1 MIGKTFSHYKIVE
14 KTGEGGMGVVYK
26 AEDIRLKRMVALKF
40 LHEQFAF
47 DEVAKA
53 RFFSE
58 ARAASALNH
67 PNIITIYEIDKFEDR
82 YFISMEFIE
91 GKSVKGLIDEK
102 ALSVKEAI
110 NIALQ
115 VAEGLKRAHEKGII
129 HQDLKSDNIML
140 TSEGTVKIADFGL
153 AKLKDKP
160 MLTSESSLMGT
171 LAYAS
176 PEQLQGFTLDER
188 TDIFSFGVVLYEM
201 VTGRLPFWGEYG
213 QAIFYSI
220 LNEEPEPVTKL
231 NNEIPTELE
240 RTIGK
245 ALQKR
250 PEQRYQSM
258 GEVLTDLRKVGEEYE
273 PGTRRKAPTIPTLAV
288 LYFENLGAGKEDDY
302 FAAGMTDDIIT
313 DLSKVDKIRVLS
325 RNDVL
330 PYRGKTVNIKETG
343 KRLNVDYILEGSVR
357 KANNKL
363 RISAQL
369 TRVSDGFYVWG
380 ERFDREMEDVFE
392 VQSDVSQKVASA
404 LEIKLTK
411 NQIERIEKKPTI
423 SIQAYDYYLRGRDYY
438 WRLGKEDLE
447 FAIQMYKKALEVDP
461 QFALAYA
468 GLADAYVYKYDAYYD
483 RSLQLLDQAEETAKR
498 ALALYY
504 DLPEAHRALGRVY
517 KERKN
522 NPEAISEFEKAIQ
535 LKPDY
540 FEAYRALGWINEE
553 MRNCEEAII
562 YAEKALEIR
571 PSDQE
576 SYLLMGISY
585 LDKKYLLQAEK
596 TFFKALEVAPDYGTA
611 YYYIGNTY
619 QKQGKFKEALEM
631 YEKCIKVGGDPNVYL
646 DMGWIYLL
654 KKQFKK
660 AIASFKNCIGLGHF
674 EFLASYWLGLI
685 FGIQDK
691 KKESEDYYKL
701 CIELSNKL
709 LEDDPENPYVHSTLG
724 LAYTSLGEH
733 EKGTQQGTHAVSL
746 DPENGAVLY
755 DLARI
760 YALQNNSDKAIQALE
775 KALDRC
781 LSPSAKEAE
790 LDPHFKFL
798 RDLPDFK
805 KVVSK

>member
-1 MIGKTFSHYKIVE
+1 MIGTTFSHYKILE
-14 KTGEGGMGVVYK
+14 KIGEGGMGVVYK
-26 AEDIRLKRMVALKF
+26 AEDTRLQRMVALKF

-67 PNIITIYEIDKFEDR
+67 PNIITIYEIDRFEDR

-102 ALSVKEAI
+102 TLSVKEAI

-140 TSEGTVKIADFGL
+140 TLEGTVKIADFGL

-160 MLTSESSLMGT
+160 MLASESNLMGT

-231 NNEIPTELE
+231 NSEIPIELE
-240 RTIGK
+240 GIITK
-245 ALQKR
+245 ALEKR
-250 PEQRYQSM
+250 PQLRYQSM
-258 GEVLTDLRKVGEEYE
+258 VELLADLRQIGEETE
-273 PGTRRKAPTIPTLAV
+273 IAARRKAPTIPTLAV

-302 FAAGMTDDIIT
+302 FAAGMTEDIIT
-313 DLSKVDKIRVLS
+313 DLSKIDKVRVLS
-325 RNDVL
+325 RSDVL

-343 KRLNVDYILEGSVR
+343 KNLNVDYIVEGSVR
-357 KANNKL
+357 KAESKL
-363 RISAQL
+363 RITAQL
-369 TRVSDGFYVWG
+369 VRVLDGFHVWA
-380 ERFDREMEDVFE
+380 ERFDRELKDVFE
-392 VQSDVSQKVASA
+392 VQSDVSQKVAQA
-404 LEIKLTK
+404 LEIRLTK

-423 SIQAYDYYLRGRDYY
+423 SIKAYDYYLRGRDYY

-468 GLADAYVYKYDAYYD
+468 GLADVYVYKYDAYYD
-483 RSLQLLDQAEETAKR
+483 RSVQLLDQAEETAKR

-522 NPEAISEFEKAIQ
+522 NLEAISEFEKAIQ

-571 PSDQE
+571 PSDRE

-585 LDKKYLLQAEK
+585 LDKKYLQQAEK

-660 AIASFKNCIGLGHF
+660 AIASFKSCIGLGHF
-674 EFLASYWLGLI
+674 EFLADYWLGVI
-685 FGIQDK
+685 FDIQE
-691 KKESEDYYKL
+691 KKEEARNYHKL

-709 LEDDPENPYVHSTLG
+709 LHDDPENPYVHSTLG
-724 LAYTSLGEH
+724 LAYTAVGEYEKGVKQGEH
-733 EKGTQQGTHAVSL
+733 AVVL
-746 DPENGAVLY
+746 DPENGAILY

-760 YALQNNSDKAIQALE
+760 YALQNQPDKALHTLE
-775 KALDRC
+775 KALDKC
-781 LSPSAKEAE
+781 LSPSAIEAK
-790 LDPHFKFL
+790 LDPHFESL
-798 RDLPDFK
+798 QDLPDFV